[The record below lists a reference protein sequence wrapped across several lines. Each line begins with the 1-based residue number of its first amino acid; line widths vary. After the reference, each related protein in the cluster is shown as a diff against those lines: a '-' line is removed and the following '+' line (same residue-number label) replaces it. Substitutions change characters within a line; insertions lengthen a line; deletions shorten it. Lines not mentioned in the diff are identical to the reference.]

1 MADMCIVHDF
11 LAAHHM
17 THYNKFGDDKERS
30 EKSKCSV
37 SRCQEAESRFS
48 RMDVLTAVTS
58 NSIGSWNMLEL
69 LLELF
74 PLKLSDC
81 KIDQTH
87 ID

>member
-48 RMDVLTAVTS
+48 RMDVLTAVTY
-58 NSIGSWNMLEL
+58 SIGSWNMLEL
-69 LLELF
+69 F
-74 PLKLSDC
+74 PLKSSDC